1 MIKMKNPGIVVL
13 LLVLLAGCKEFIE
26 PSISKKQVVLLAP
39 VSGTES
45 IQYTQNFWWEE
56 VDDALKY
63 RLQVV
68 SPNFNNAA
76 RLILDTL
83 VMTNKFRSTLD
94 PGVYEWRVSAENG
107 SSKTPFT
114 SASFIIYATSIKQ
127 QQPQLQSPANGAFT
141 NVSATIFK
149 WLKLFGAD
157 KYHLQIDTNN
167 FADEK
172 VLFLD
177 KTIPN
182 LEYSVTFNRDKLYS
196 WRVKAL
202 NDTAESKWSAI
213 QTITYDGTPPVKVS
227 LSSPATGA
235 ITTSPVN
242 LKWDAV
248 PTAVKYQLF
257 IYKSD
262 QKTAYSTSY
271 PVTLTGTSYSF
282 TNDSRDKV
290 YWQVKAIDAASNL
303 GAFSDLWN
311 FSTN

>member
-1 MIKMKNPGIVVL
+1 MMKMKNLSILMFILVV
-13 LLVLLAGCKEFIE
+13 LAGCKEFIE

-39 VSGTES
+39 VNGTES
-45 IQYTQNFWWEE
+45 VQYAQNFWWEE
-56 VDDALKY
+56 VEDALKY

-68 SPNFNNAA
+68 SPSFDKAA
-76 RLILDTL
+76 RLVLDTL
-83 VMTNKFRSTLD
+83 VMKNKFKSTLD
-94 PGVYEWRVSAENG
+94 PGTYEWRVSAENG

-114 SASFIIYATSIKQ
+114 KASFIIYATSIKL
-127 QQPQLQSPANGAFT
+127 QQPQLQAPANGTST
-141 NVSATIFK
+141 NINTTTFS

-177 KTIPN
+177 KTTPN
-182 LEYSVTFNRDKLYS
+182 LEYNVTFNKDKLYT

-213 QTITYDGTPPVKVS
+213 QTIAYDGTPPVKVN

-235 ITTSPVN
+235 ITTSPVT

-248 PTAVKYQLF
+248 STAIKYQLF
-257 IYKSD
+257 VYKSD
-262 QKTAYSTSY
+262 QKTPYGPTY
-271 PVTLTGTSYSF
+271 PLTLTGTSYSF
-282 TNDSRDKV
+282 TGTIRDKV
-290 YWQVKAIDAASNL
+290 YWQVKAIDAAGNV

-311 FSTN
+311 FSL

>member
-1 MIKMKNPGIVVL
+1 MKNIGVIVL

-39 VSGTES
+39 VTGTES
-45 IQYTQNFWWEE
+45 IQYAQNFWWEE
-56 VDDALKY
+56 VEDALKY

-68 SPNFNNAA
+68 SPNFGNAA
-76 RLILDTL
+76 KLVLDTL
-83 VMTNKFRSTLD
+83 VTTNKFRFTLD
-94 PGVYEWRVSAENG
+94 PGAYEWRVSAENG

-127 QQPQLQSPANGAFT
+127 QQPQLQAPANGTFT
-141 NVSATIFK
+141 NVSATTFQ

-157 KYHLQIDTNN
+157 KYHLQVDTNN

-182 LEYSVTFNRDKLYS
+182 LEYNVTFNKDKLYT

-213 QTITYDGTPPVKVS
+213 QNISYDGTPPAKVNLS
-227 LSSPATGA
+227 LPATGA
-235 ITTSPVN
+235 ITTSPVA

-257 IYKSD
+257 VYKSD
-262 QKTAYSTSY
+262 QKTAYSSIY

-282 TNDSRDKV
+282 TGDIRDKV
-290 YWQVKAIDAASNL
+290 YWQVKAIDAAGNV

-311 FSTN
+311 FSL